1 MAHRVH
7 LDSNEVVN
15 KANAVVDA
23 EERGEHWE
31 VTGLSPRS
39 EIRLNARVEHE
50 RRTRQAVRRLQGRNK
65 KSRVNPK
72 SKKSGGKPKSKKSG
86 GKPKSK
92 KSGGNPKSKKSGG
105 NPKSKKS

>member
-7 LDSNEVVN
+7 LDADEVMN

-23 EERGEHWE
+23 EERGERWE

-50 RRTRQAVRRLQGRNK
+50 RRTRQAIRRLQGRNK
-65 KSRVNPK
+65 KSRGRSKK
-72 SKKSGGKPKSKKSG
+72 SGKPKKSGGKPKSKKSG

-92 KSGGNPKSKKSGG
+92 KSGGKPKK
-105 NPKSKKS
+105 